1 MFKGLCICY
10 AIILVTF
17 FSVAISGY
25 WAFGIKAEG
34 VILSNFSHDGRA
46 LLPKWFILITN
57 IFTILQ
63 QSAVAVVNK
72 LIIHTHTQK
81 KRKNLQ
87 QRRGKLNYQ
96 KKKNNAFACARSTCS
111 QLMKC
116 WKEHLQIQRA
126 ISSQSEM

>member
-72 LIIHTHTQK
+72 LIIHTHTHK

-96 KKKNNAFACARSTCS
+96 KKNNAFACARSTCS

>member
-72 LIIHTHTQK
+72 LIIHTHTHK
-81 KRKNLQ
+81 KKEKTYNKEEESLITR
-87 QRRGKLNYQ
+87 
-96 KKKNNAFACARSTCS
+96 KKNNAFACARSTCS